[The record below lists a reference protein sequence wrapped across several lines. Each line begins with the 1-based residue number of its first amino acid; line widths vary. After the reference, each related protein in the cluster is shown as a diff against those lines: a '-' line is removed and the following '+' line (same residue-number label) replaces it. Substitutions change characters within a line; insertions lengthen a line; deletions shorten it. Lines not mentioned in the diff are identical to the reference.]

1 MTYRPEFS
9 LFFVVFN
16 ISIKVINNFCGGLK
30 EERKKNPTATCQ
42 APINQYLK

>member
-30 EERKKNPTATCQ
+30 EERKIKIPQPPAKHLLTNT
-42 APINQYLK
+42 